1 MTDATNNPPQ
11 QRGLKQVI
19 GGSAFI
25 FACRVFGAGATFV
38 AQLLLAR
45 WMGASELGIYALAFS
60 WCILLATLSTG
71 GFRLASIRFIGEGL
85 IHEDPGYIQKFM
97 LRSRQFV
104 LIVGT
109 TIAVVGSGVLIAF
122 PSTVDPAARPA
133 FVVALLAVP
142 IFAMLNLYAGFANA
156 LSRFPLSFLPGN
168 VFRPLLF
175 LAGIVAFWLAG
186 GAASAATAITIHLV
200 ALAIVMAVTVVY
212 SESRFRSIVGET
224 SATHDTRLWIRTA
237 LPLLIAALY
246 VGYFPE
252 LMVIMVGAFV
262 PSEELAVFH
271 ICFRVAMLISFGL
284 YAVDSFTGP
293 RITELLTSGDK
304 NALQEIVNL
313 TTRLK
318 FWGAA
323 AAIVVLVL
331 TGRWILGLFGDEFVY
346 GYPVL
351 LVLATSLLAQAA
363 GGTVTRLISMSGHQD
378 RTLYVFGT
386 ATVVAF
392 VLVAVLVPR
401 FGLMG
406 AAVAVLLDTILWVV
420 WLRRLVIRHLGI
432 TPSMM

>member
-1 MTDATNNPPQ
+1 MCDLP
-11 QRGLKQVI
+11 GVSI
-19 GGSAFI
+19 H
-25 FACRVFGAGATFV
+25 CRVFGAGATFV
-38 AQLLLAR
+38 AQVLLAR

-71 GFRLASIRFIGEGL
+71 GFRLAAIRFIGEGMVR
-85 IHEDPGYIQKFM
+85 DGTGYIRGFM
-97 LRSRQFV
+97 QRSRQFV
-104 LIVGT
+104 LIASVAVAIVGIT
-109 TIAVVGSGVLIAF
+109 GLTFLAPAD
-122 PSTVDPAARPA
+122 STSSRPA
-133 FVVALLAVP
+133 FVIAFLAVP
-142 IFAMLNLYAGFANA
+142 LFAMLNLYAGIANA
-156 LSRFPLSFLPGN
+156 LSRFALSFLPTN
-168 VFRPLLF
+168 VFRPVLF
-175 LAGIVAFWLAG
+175 LVGIVAAWMANLTLNADIAIAVNWLALAVVVG
-186 GAASAATAITIHLV
+186 VTIAYAEASFRKTIGDAAPT
-200 ALAIVMAVTVVY
+200 Y
-212 SESRFRSIVGET
+212 E
-224 SATHDTRLWIRTA
+224 TRLWIRTA

-293 RITELLTSGDK
+293 RITELLTSGDR
-304 NALQEIVNL
+304 NALQDIVNL

-323 AAIVVLVL
+323 AAIVILAL
-331 TGRWILGLFGDEFVY
+331 AGRWILGLFGDEFVS

-432 TPSMM
+432 TPSVM